1 MEIFNLVPD
10 RIKFD
15 RFWIE
20 IKERNIWLIHLR
32 YAAAAMLAGLTAL
45 LELLMAAGAGISAG
59 TLPLWIC
66 SATILAYN
74 VVFARAVR
82 RQPAK
87 WDPSAKFHG
96 VLFALLQIC
105 TDFLALLAIIYF
117 TGGVETPFYVF
128 FVFHIIIGSLIL
140 PGRIVMML
148 LVAVVGTTLA
158 AAIAELKGI
167 IPHNGID
174 GLLPAPLYNN
184 EIYVAVFF
192 TFFSLTLFISIYLAN
207 SIARSLYQREYELT
221 LAYSELEGAEREK
234 SRYVRSV
241 VHDLKTPIAAAGT
254 YLNLM
259 LDGSICIPAKE
270 QIYPLERCQ
279 ARLDGAIGLI
289 NDILYIS
296 QLKLS
301 DEPAQTADVP
311 LRELAE
317 ELFSEMNVL
326 FHEKKIA
333 FSIAGS
339 DISYPCERKLMRLAL
354 SNLLSNAYKYTET
367 GGRVEVGIASNRE
380 FVQISVAD
388 SGMGIPEGEIDKV
401 FTDFYRSTLSK
412 RRNIEGTGLGITIV
426 KQIVERYSGR
436 LEARSPSHLA
446 EDGRPGTEFI
456 IILPINK
463 L

>member
-32 YAAAAMLAGLTAL
+32 YAASAMLAGLTAI
-45 LELLMAAGAGISAG
+45 LEILMAAGAGISAN

-66 SATILAYN
+66 SASILAYN
-74 VVFARAVR
+74 LAFARAVR
-82 RQPAK
+82 HQKEK
-87 WDPSAKFHG
+87 WDPEAKLHG
-96 VLFALLQIC
+96 VKFALMQIC

-140 PGRIVMML
+140 PGRIVVML
-148 LVAVVGTTLA
+148 LVAVVATTLS
-158 AAIAELKGI
+158 AAIAELNGI

-207 SIARSLYQREYELT
+207 SIAKSLYQREYELT
-221 LAYSELEGAEREK
+221 IAYSELEGAEREK

-270 QIYPLERCQ
+270 QIYPLERCR

-301 DEPAQTADVP
+301 DEPAQTTEVP
-311 LRELAE
+311 IRELAE
-317 ELFSEMNVL
+317 EIFAEMSVL
-326 FHEKKIA
+326 FHEKNIT
-333 FSIAGS
+333 FSIIGS
-339 DISYPCERKLMRLAL
+339 GVAFPCERKLMRLAL
-354 SNLLSNAYKYTET
+354 SNLLSNAYKYTESS
-367 GGRVEVGIASNRE
+367 GRVEVGITSNHE
-380 FVQISVAD
+380 LVQISVAD
-388 SGMGIPEGEIDKV
+388 SGIGIPEAEIEKV

-412 RRNIEGTGLGITIV
+412 KRNIEGTGLGITIV

-436 LEARSPSHLA
+436 LEARSPSRLA

-456 IILPINK
+456 ISLPINK
-463 L
+463 